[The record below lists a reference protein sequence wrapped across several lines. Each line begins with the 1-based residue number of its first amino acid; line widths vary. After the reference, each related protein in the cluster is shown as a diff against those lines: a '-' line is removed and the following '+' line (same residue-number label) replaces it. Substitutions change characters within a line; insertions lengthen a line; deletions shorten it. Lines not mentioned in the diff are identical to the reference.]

1 MSEQELNKEN
11 DLEKENCH
19 CSSECDCGKDCKCD
33 ENHKCSEGCTCGDE
47 CKCEQGECNCNE
59 ECSCHKDEECSCDDK
74 DNCTCDEEQCECK
87 NCTCEDKVDDAKE
100 LAGQYLN
107 LAKQVQADFENFR
120 RHAIEDIKQAK
131 INGQISVIEVFL
143 PCLDTFK
150 EAKKSIT
157 DENILKGV
165 EMIESK
171 INDALKSLGVEK
183 IDSIGQ
189 VYNPHLHN
197 VIAVM
202 NDQDKEN
209 DIILDEYQA
218 GYKFNDKV
226 IRYAKVIVN
235 KKEDK

>member
-218 GYKFNDKV
+218 GYMFNDKV
-226 IRYAKVIVN
+226 IRYSKVIVN
-235 KKEDK
+235 KKED